1 MWCSLSVLIVA
12 EEHFDFKHL
21 KAEEQESQNS
31 QSVSQCFISTAAD
44 HKSKRKSLC
53 CYWFHNKL
61 ASLQTVSV
69 SPEIQSQAEARWWI
83 VSQNSLKSFCPDL
96 HTLFCQSTEHKH
108 GAAVIDIV
116 FFFTINKVKRRWLLR
131 SPGCFFPPGFETPG
145 FQRMYNAWVSLEW
158 VQLKCVC
165 YITVSNVFIWS
176 NWSNLP
182 ASCVGLKYK
191 KSTIKSTIAI
201 N

>member
-44 HKSKRKSLC
+44 HKSKHKPLC
-53 CYWFHNKL
+53 CYWFQNKL

-69 SPEIQSQAEARWWI
+69 SPEIQSQDEARWWI

-96 HTLFCQSTEHKH
+96 HTLFRQSTEHKH

-116 FFFTINKVKRRWLLR
+116 FFFTINTVKRRRLLRR
-131 SPGCFFPPGFETPG
+131 SPGCFFSPGFETPG
-145 FQRMYNAWVSLEW
+145 YQRMYNAWVSLEW
-158 VQLKCVC
+158 VQLKCVVLLLVMFLYDQTEVIC
-165 YITVSNVFIWS
+165 LQAV
-176 NWSNLP
+176 
-182 ASCVGLKYK
+182 
-191 KSTIKSTIAI
+191 
-201 N
+201 